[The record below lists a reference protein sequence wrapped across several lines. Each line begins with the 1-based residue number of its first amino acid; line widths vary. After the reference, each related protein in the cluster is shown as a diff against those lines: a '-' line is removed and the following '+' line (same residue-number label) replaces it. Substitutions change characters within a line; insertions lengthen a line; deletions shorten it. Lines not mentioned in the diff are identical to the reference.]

1 MELMDYM
8 VKDKKRKK
16 PPSRKKYEKEH
27 PTLSFRLDRETSEHF
42 KEYLAGTGCSV
53 ADFVKD
59 NLGREKSMV
68 EKRIE
73 TLASKQVDP
82 SLEERVRCL
91 ENLVHEV
98 FSITVDHNRYP
109 PYCPRCD
116 GQELFQCEGRE
127 AESTIAHP
135 WVSTW
140 KCPKCGFFINTYKRI
155 DPKSIRWIDPDS
167 SEYIDKPR
175 TSARHWLKED

>member
-1 MELMDYM
+1 MEVTDYM
-8 VKDKKRKK
+8 VKDRKRKK
-16 PPSRKKYEKEH
+16 PPSRKKYEEEH
-27 PTLSFRLDRETSEHF
+27 PTLSFRLDRETQEHL
-42 KEYLAGTGCSV
+42 KEHLVGTECSV

-59 NLGREKSMV
+59 NLGREESMV

-91 ENLVHEV
+91 EDLVHEI
-98 FSITVDHNRYP
+98 SSLTVDTDEYP

-116 GQELFQCEGRE
+116 NQELFQCEGRE
-127 AESTIAHP
+127 TESKLAKP
-135 WVSTW
+135 WVFSW

-155 DPKSIRWIDPDS
+155 DPASLKWIDPES
-167 SEYIDKPR
+167 GKYIDKPK
-175 TSARHWLKED
+175 A